1 MKPVFIASVG
11 IAALLGVG
19 HAQATSGIVNA
30 THAGVFCYEFRL
42 AGSPN
47 WYAIPMIGI
56 GYPLQAAEISV
67 ARDTLKPI
75 GFSTAGTNCSD
86 TSPDGLGVVPVP
98 NVQSL
103 SIPPL
108 LGQ

>member
-67 ARDTLKPI
+67 ARDTLSRQSRGIAFKAAPQRVCAWI
-75 GFSTAGTNCSD
+75 LAFFSD
-86 TSPDGLGVVPVP
+86 RFR
-98 NVQSL
+98 
-103 SIPPL
+103 
-108 LGQ
+108 

>member
-11 IAALLGVG
+11 IAAILGVG
-19 HAQATSGIVNA
+19 QAQAASGVVSA
-30 THAGVFCYEFRL
+30 THAGVFCYEFKL

-47 WYAIPMIGI
+47 WYAISMIGI
-56 GYPLQAAEISV
+56 GYSLQAADISV
-67 ARDTLKPI
+67 ARDTGKTI
-75 GFSTAGTNCSD
+75 GFNIGNTSCSD
-86 TSPDGLGVVPVP
+86 NSPDGGGVVPVP

-108 LGQ
+108 SGQ